1 MHLVEAS
8 HDPSVSERAVIPGKH
23 MQGPACSKLCIAG
36 LPIILP
42 FVGSY
47 FCPSLESL
55 ETDDT
60 ILRSDFK
67 RKKQS
72 FGSWMAAAYARA
84 ALVMWGKAAGWLLE
98 LISGVQF
105 AVPFETQ
112 LPMRVA
118 AKIHRRIYRC

>member
-1 MHLVEAS
+1 
-8 HDPSVSERAVIPGKH
+8 
-23 MQGPACSKLCIAG
+23 MQGQPCSKLCIAG

-42 FVGSY
+42 FVGSF
-47 FCPSLESL
+47 FCPLLESLESLESL

-72 FGSWMAAAYARA
+72 SGSWMAAAYARA
-84 ALVMWGKAAGWLLE
+84 ALGMWGKAAGWLLE
-98 LISGVQF
+98 LISGIQF
-105 AVPFETQ
+105 AVPCETQ